1 MVDYVP
7 PLMPFVI
14 ERIEQEKPIP
24 PSVMYMA
31 KKSGYDYA
39 KYSGKWNGYQVFS
52 PYFSDNSFIHC
63 IGSPRYILKNDNELR
78 WTNYQE
84 GIILLHE
91 KF

>member
-24 PSVMYMA
+24 PSVMYMV

-39 KYSGKWNGYQVFS
+39 KYSGEWNGYQVFS
-52 PYFSDNSFIHC
+52 PGYSDNLVHYT
-63 IGSPRYILKNDNELR
+63 RYPHRILKKNNKLR
-78 WTNYQE
+78 WTTDE
-84 GIILLHE
+84 ESIILLR
-91 KF
+91 KNFN